1 MLCVSGGSSDGWSG
15 HGRPTAGMRAT
26 SQIRRNGPVFQKR
39 PQRARF
45 EETSGGD
52 LEVLSE
58 MEVGVLTRHH
68 RARENLMN
76 TTATTP
82 TEAVT
87 AALAAHPESSA
98 AELAEAAGIGG
109 STASKYL
116 AALERDGVAVRR
128 PGGREGGRRIADRW
142 ALADTVASTELGG
155 EPDTAVTE
163 GAPTTHDEGSA
174 PRLHKGEL
182 STLVLDYLKDH
193 STDAIGPSAIG
204 KALGRSSGAVA
215 NACQRLEASGSLRLV
230 SDSLRR
236 YQIADA

>member
-1 MLCVSGGSSDGWSG
+1 
-15 HGRPTAGMRAT
+15 
-26 SQIRRNGPVFQKR
+26 
-39 PQRARF
+39 
-45 EETSGGD
+45 
-52 LEVLSE
+52 
-58 MEVGVLTRHH
+58 
-68 RARENLMN
+68 MN
-76 TTATTP
+76 TTPTTP

-116 AALERDGVAVRR
+116 ADLERDGVAVRR
-128 PGGREGGRRIADRW
+128 PGGHEGGRRVADRW
-142 ALADTVASTELGG
+142 ALADAVAPIGPGTEPGTG
-155 EPDTAVTE
+155 AVTE
-163 GAPTTHDEGSA
+163 GVPTTHDEGSA

-182 STLVLDYLKDH
+182 STLVLDFLKAH
-193 STDAIGPSAIG
+193 SGDAIGPSAIG

-215 NACQRLEASGSLRLV
+215 NACQRLEASGSLRLA